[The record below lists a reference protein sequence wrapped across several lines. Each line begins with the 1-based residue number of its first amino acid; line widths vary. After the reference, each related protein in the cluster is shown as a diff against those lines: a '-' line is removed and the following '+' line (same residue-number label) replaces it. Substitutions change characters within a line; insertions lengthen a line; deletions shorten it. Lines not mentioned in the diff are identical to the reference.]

1 MFASERQNVIKAVD
15 YVRQSPLIGAKIP
28 VHGLLIDIQSGKLE
42 WVVNGYETLATAVS
56 SVSSSARIRDE
67 GDMVA
72 SLPKFNIGDMN
83 FPDIKIGD
91 AHSKPVPVEPVAPR
105 LADLPSQLEHHHPH
119 PHTTT
124 PSTAVTPVTPV
135 KEKPAR
141 IRIDKSAMY
150 KILGEDRKVY
160 GPATAAEVERWIEE
174 GRIDLRT
181 LVQKL
186 GYHEWKQLEA
196 YLEKQLPS
204 DIPIP
209 PALNTAMKVIKE
221 IKKKTRR

>member
-1 MFASERQNVIKAVD
+1 
-15 YVRQSPLIGAKIP
+15 
-28 VHGLLIDIQSGKLE
+28 
-42 WVVNGYETLATAVS
+42 
-56 SVSSSARIRDE
+56 
-67 GDMVA
+67 
-72 SLPKFNIGDMN
+72 MN
-83 FPDIKIGD
+83 FPEVKIGD
-91 AHSKPVPVEPVAPR
+91 AHSKPVPIEPVAPR
-105 LADLPSQLEHHHPH
+105 LADLPSPIEHYGSNPR
-119 PHTTT
+119 TAT
-124 PSTAVTPVTPV
+124 PASPA

-174 GRIDLRT
+174 GRIDVRT

-196 YLEKQLPS
+196 YIEKQLPS
-204 DIPIP
+204 EIPIP
-209 PALNTAMKVIKE
+209 PALNTAMKVIRE